1 MFIFL
6 ALNGFTLDPAEDE
19 IVEAMVA
26 VAESKRAELWLA
38 GWAKRHSLPCK

>member
-6 ALNGFTLDPAEDE
+6 DLNGFTLDPAEDE

-26 VAESKRAELWLA
+26 VAEGKRAELWLA
-38 GWAKRHSLPCK
+38 RWAKRHSSPCK